1 MSDAASPAGV
11 RLAAIRGAIDV
22 PADSPEVIQ
31 RAVQE
36 LVRRISERNQLRA
49 EDVVSAQFTMTP
61 DLRSVFPAAAAREA
75 GWNSV
80 PMLCATAIDVPGS
93 LPRCVRVLVHAYL
106 EAGRKAD
113 HVYLGKAVSLR
124 PDLRPRENAD

>member
-61 DLRSVFPAAAAREA
+61 DLRSVFPAAAARVW
-75 GWNSV
+75 GWLGCEFARCIQGFQNGSSCTSA
-80 PMLCATAIDVPGS
+80 PRHFSRRRRLSARSLASRTASFWCA
-93 LPRCVRVLVHAYL
+93 
-106 EAGRKAD
+106 
-113 HVYLGKAVSLR
+113 
-124 PDLRPRENAD
+124 